1 MTMKRAASN
10 ASSSRVA
17 AASASTAV
25 TATLLLLLA
34 TTHHTATEAAGVTY
48 QYTGFG
54 SCRDINGNTYS
65 NIQLT
70 DGTAIANDLSC
81 GDSCDIFLSSGSS
94 SGGTLRGF
102 EWQLVDG
109 FDRKCYCLFDAGSNV
124 EAMALEFIN
133 GPMGGG
139 GGGATWKGDN
149 VGRGEIDTAVNVGID
164 SYCYK
169 LVSLQTHTHD
179 YSLLSVVFI
188 LFVFI

>member
-133 GPMGGG
+133 GG

-169 LVSLQTHTHD
+169 LVSIVVKNANIHT
-179 YSLLSVVFI
+179 I
-188 LFVFI
+188 LFVFK

>member
-1 MTMKRAASN
+1 MT
-10 ASSSRVA
+10 
-17 AASASTAV
+17 
-25 TATLLLLLA
+25 TATLLFLLLA
-34 TTHHTATEAAGVTY
+34 ATHHTATEAAGITY

-70 DGTAIANDLSC
+70 DVSATANDLSC
-81 GDSCDIFLSSGSS
+81 GDSCDIFLSSSSGSS
-94 SGGTLRGF
+94 GTLRGF

-109 FDRKCYCLFDAGSNV
+109 FDRRCYCLFDAGSNV

-139 GGGATWKGDN
+139 GGATWKADN
-149 VGRGEIDTAVNVGID
+149 VGIGEIDTAVNVGID

-169 LVSLQTHTHD
+169 LVSVNTHD
-179 YSLLSVVFI
+179 YSLLSVVLCCIICVQMICF
-188 LFVFI
+188 